1 MKLRVVSLFK
11 MAHNL
16 RLYAVADLKHKTLN
30 IERMMIIEQ
39 MLNNAPNPLLH
50 IADVSGS
57 ALLQG
62 DCLDIMPLIPDNSI
76 DLILCDIPYGTTACK
91 WDSVIPFDKMW
102 EQLKRIRKDNTAI
115 LLFGSE
121 PFSSNLRMSNMNEY
135 KYDWIWD
142 KKRVSNPMMAK
153 KMPLKN
159 YEIISVFY
167 KQQPIYNP
175 QPTKKST
182 GKGMSNKGHNETHK
196 TETTG
201 NSKLVTRRD
210 YTDVGYPKM
219 LLTEIKV
226 INNLTTDKAGLHP
239 TQKPIELNEYLIKTY
254 SDEGMTVLDFTMGA
268 GASMVASKNLNR
280 KFIGIEKESKYYE
293 IACQRCG
300 F

>member
-1 MKLRVVSLFK
+1 
-11 MAHNL
+11 
-16 RLYAVADLKHKTLN
+16 LKHKPLN
-30 IERMMIIEQ
+30 IEQMMIVEQ
-39 MLNNAPNPLLH
+39 ILNNAPKPLLH

-57 ALLQG
+57 ALFQG

-121 PFSSNLRMSNMNEY
+121 PFSSNLRMSNMSEF

-175 QPTKKST
+175 QPTKKNT
-182 GKGMSNKGHNETHK
+182 LGVLSNKNKDKTHA
-196 TETTG
+196 TDTTG
-201 NSKLVTRRD
+201 GSQLTWNDNSNEF
-210 YTDVGYPKM
+210 GYPKM

-226 INNLTTDKAGLHP
+226 INNLTKDKSGLHP

-280 KFIGIEKESKYYE
+280 KFIGIEKEANYYE
-293 IACQRCG
+293 IACRRCG

>member
-1 MKLRVVSLFK
+1 MI
-11 MAHNL
+11 
-16 RLYAVADLKHKTLN
+16 LYK
-30 IERMMIIEQ
+30 
-39 MLNNAPNPLLH
+39 
-50 IADVSGS
+50 
-57 ALLQG
+57 G
-62 DCLDIMPLIPDNSI
+62 DCLIEMQKIETASI

-121 PFSSNLRMSNMNEY
+121 PFSSALRMSNIDEY

-167 KQQPIYNP
+167 KQAPIYNP
-175 QPTKKST
+175 QPTKKNTLGVLSE
-182 GKGMSNKGHNETHK
+182 KNKNKTHA
-196 TETTG
+196 TDTTG
-201 NSKLVTRRD
+201 GSQLTWNDNSNEF
-210 YTDVGYPKM
+210 GYPKM

-226 INNLTTDKAGLHP
+226 INNLTKDKSGLHP

-254 SDEGMTVLDFTMGA
+254 SNEGMNILDFTMGA
-268 GASMVASKNLNR
+268 GACGVACVNINR
-280 KFIGIEKESKYYE
+280 NFIGIEKDDKYFE
-293 IACQRCG
+293 IAEKRINGTTANTNG
-300 F
+300 FEKTEERGQKIFNYGLFSDNPD

>member
-1 MKLRVVSLFK
+1 MIVEQILKN
-11 MAHNL
+11 AQNTNL
-16 RLYAVADLKHKTLN
+16 VHAMN
-30 IERMMIIEQ
+30 
-39 MLNNAPNPLLH
+39 H
-50 IADVSGS
+50 IDS
-57 ALLQG
+57 ALFQG

-91 WDSVIPFDKMW
+91 WDSVIPFDQMW
-102 EQLKRIRKDNTAI
+102 GQLKRIRKDNTAI

-121 PFSSNLRMSNMNEY
+121 PFSSNLRMSNMDEF

-167 KQQPIYNP
+167 KRQPIFNP
-175 QPTKKST
+175 QPTKKNTLGVLSEKNKGKIHITDTT
-182 GKGMSNKGHNETHK
+182 GKSQLTWNDNSNEF
-196 TETTG
+196 
-201 NSKLVTRRD
+201 
-210 YTDVGYPKM
+210 GYPKM

-226 INNLTTDKAGLHP
+226 MNNLTKDKSGLHP

-254 SDEGMTVLDFTMGA
+254 SNEGMIVLDFTMGA

-280 KFIGIEKESKYYE
+280 KFIGIEKELEYYE
-293 IACQRCG
+293 IACERCG
-300 F
+300 L